1 MQRRYSLVSNTPSY
15 HVFPIFNYSDN
26 KFYQQNNLV
35 DLDSFL
41 LNQLDCG
48 NRNKNMININLI
60 KYYSDILD
68 YIEKNKI
75 SNPTLKKTILKE
87 LKYLNGNEIIQFNI
101 SYKSNKNIKYLS
113 LLNNN
118 SKKSEYFLTIFE
130 WAQNKLNYDKEET
143 EKEISNDLIY
153 KKFLNTLINTYKNN
167 EQFYDFIE
175 DSKIVNKY
183 LKERLNDY
191 KDYLEKIEDEEY
203 IRENDKEFY
212 IASAKILFQQLL
224 TYKNIRN
231 FLELIDLYNKKNKTN
246 LLDELEI
253 EIDKKNK
260 NSEIVFE
267 KMEELYKNGYDLEDF
282 NKEDL
287 GVYPDGLGIRKKW

>member
-1 MQRRYSLVSNTPSY
+1 M
-15 HVFPIFNYSDN
+15 
-26 KFYQQNNLV
+26 
-35 DLDSFL
+35 
-41 LNQLDCG
+41 
-48 NRNKNMININLI
+48 
-60 KYYSDILD
+60 
-68 YIEKNKI
+68 
-75 SNPTLKKTILKE
+75 
-87 LKYLNGNEIIQFNI
+87 
-101 SYKSNKNIKYLS
+101 
-113 LLNNN
+113 
-118 SKKSEYFLTIFE
+118 
-130 WAQNKLNYDKEET
+130 
-143 EKEISNDLIY
+143 IY

-246 LLDELEI
+246 LLEELEI

>member
-48 NRNKNMININLI
+48 NKNMININLI

-246 LLDELEI
+246 LLEELEI